1 MRRCFDWLV
10 SGGVIEVNPAGSVK
24 GPTHVV
30 RQGKTPLLDA
40 EQTRHLLDSIPLA
53 NIVGLRD
60 RSIIGTMV
68 FSFDRVGAVC
78 AVDVRDYYLSGR
90 HRIFRLHEKGGKV
103 HQMPDYLDAAGLWN
117 QPQSPLFQTT
127 NTRKQLT
134 GTRVNR
140 TDVFQMIKRR
150 ARGAGLPETTCCHTC
165 RATAITT
172 YLLNGG
178 DVENAR
184 QMAAHQS
191 SQTTRLYNRW
201 GNQFTLDEIER
212 IRIRLAYHPYVYF
225 PGRWRGSR

>member
-1 MRRCFDWLV
+1 M
-10 SGGVIEVNPAGSVK
+10 
-24 GPTHVV
+24 V
-30 RQGKTPLLDA
+30 RQGKTPLLDD
-40 EQTRHLLDSIPLA
+40 EQIRHLLDSIPLA

-60 RSIIGTMV
+60 RAIIGTMV
-68 FSFDRVGAVC
+68 FSFGRVGAVC
-78 AVDVRDYYLSGR
+78 AMDVRDYYLSGR
-90 HRIFRLHEKGGKV
+90 HRMFRLHEKGRKV
-103 HQMPDYLDAAGLWN
+103 HQMPAHHNAVDYVENYLDAAGLWN
-117 QPQSPLFQTT
+117 QPQSPLFQTA

-150 ARGAGLPETTCCHTC
+150 ARGAGLPETTCCHTF

-178 DVENAR
+178 NVENAR

-225 PGRWRGSR
+225 PGRWHGSR